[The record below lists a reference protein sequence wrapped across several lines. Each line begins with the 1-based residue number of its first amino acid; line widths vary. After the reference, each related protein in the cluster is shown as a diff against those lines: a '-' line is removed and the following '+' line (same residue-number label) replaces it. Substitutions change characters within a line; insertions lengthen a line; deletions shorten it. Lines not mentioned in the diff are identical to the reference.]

1 MPLSLLEPTRFD
13 EMLDAQDAPRPH
25 WRGLVARLGALD
37 APSARRGIELTR
49 RLIVDNGVTYNV
61 YADAKG
67 ADRPW
72 DLDPLPLVIAA
83 DEWRD
88 IEAGIVQRAGLLD
101 RVLQDLYGPQ
111 RLLAEGLA
119 PAELA
124 FGHPNF
130 LWPCVGSTP
139 RDGRWLHVY
148 AADLARAPDG
158 RWWVLADRTQAPS
171 GAGYALENREIVEQV
186 LPEAYRDLGVRR
198 VRDVFSS
205 LRERVLGTVE
215 ETGSPLAVILTPG
228 PFNETYFEHAYL
240 ARQLGWPLVEGGD
253 LTVRDTT
260 LYLKTLGGLR
270 RVHAILRRLDDD
282 FCDPLE
288 LRGDSALGVA
298 GLLAVVRAGRVT
310 LANALGSGV
319 LESAGWLGFLPGI
332 SARLL
337 GEPLRLPS
345 VATWWCGER
354 PALTHVLEH
363 LDQLVIKPAY
373 PNQRFEPVF
382 GHRVAGADRERLIE
396 RLKARPYAFVAQEYI
411 ALSRAPMWRATAGGA
426 FERRALTIRVY
437 AIATPESFR
446 VMPGGLARVANDGA
460 VDVVS
465 TQRGGGSKDIWVLAD
480 ASASSAN
487 SPRRE
492 PTATKMRPATA
503 VARHDELPS
512 RLVENLFWLGR
523 HAVRCGDKARL
534 LRSTL
539 GLRVDASAF
548 NHALELTRAHDALAA
563 DTDPAA
569 ALRDDQDPLGLV
581 ADVRRLAWS
590 ASQVRSRLSERYWR
604 TVVALQRQLQESAAS
619 SENPREA
626 LERMLVALAA
636 LRGFAGEDMARDEGW
651 RLMRLGRRIERLHF
665 TATLLARQLESPG
678 GARPRELE
686 WLLEVFDSVIAHRA
700 RFSAAPQLGSV
711 LSLLMLEDAH
721 PSSVH
726 FQMAG
731 IEADATDP
739 IEALGSDAE
748 PGLGVAAP
756 SPGEADFEAL
766 AAGGEAAAQVRERLA
781 AQLREVAASVAAMS
795 DALSRRYFTHTEFDA
810 QSLLI

>member
-1 MPLSLLEPTRFD
+1 MPQSFLQATRFD
-13 EMLDAQDAPRPH
+13 EMVDAQDAPRAH
-25 WRGLVARLGALD
+25 WRGLVQRLGRLD
-37 APSARRGIELTR
+37 ATSARRGIELTR

-72 DLDPLPLVIAA
+72 DLDPLPLMIAA

-88 IEAGIVQRAGLLD
+88 IEAGVMQRASLLD

-130 LWPCVGSTP
+130 LWPCVGTMP

-198 VRDVFSS
+198 VRDVFAD

-240 ARQLGWPLVEGGD
+240 ARQLGWPLVEGND

-332 SARLL
+332 GTRLL

-354 PALTHVLEH
+354 PALAHVLEH

-382 GHRVAGADRERLIE
+382 GHRVAGTDRERLVE

-437 AIATPESFR
+437 AIATADGFR

-480 ASASSAN
+480 RSLDAANASLAG
-487 SPRRE
+487 
-492 PTATKMRPATA
+492 TTTH
-503 VARHDELPS
+503 ARHDELPS

-523 HAVRCGDKARL
+523 YAVRCGDKARL

-548 NHALELTRAHDALAA
+548 DHALELSRAQDALAA
-563 DTDPAA
+563 DIDPAA
-569 ALRDDQDPLGLV
+569 ALRDDRDPLGLV

-665 TATLLARQLESPG
+665 TAMLLARQLEARA

-686 WLLEVFDSVIAHRA
+686 WLLDVFDSVIAHRA

-711 LSLLMLEDAH
+711 LKLLLLEGAH

-731 IEADATDP
+731 FA
-739 IEALGSDAE
+739 SDAE
-748 PGLGVAAP
+748 PGLGLSPPAPDERELETLGADGDAAIR
-756 SPGEADFEAL
+756 ARV
-766 AAGGEAAAQVRERLA
+766 QLA
-781 AQLREVAASVAAMS
+781 AQLREVARATAALS
-795 DALSRRYFTHTEFDA
+795 DALSSRYFTHTAFGL
-810 QSLLI
+810 QSLLV